1 MSVERDVHE
10 MLRGC
15 GLSHIIGGVRGA
27 PTAAERAAT
36 ARRVAARKGAT
47 YEPYSPRTHITAER
61 MEDLVSRGFRHPMV
75 SGKMEMTKQVADLY
89 PRLQKDPR
97 KPPSDRSAWKP

>member
-15 GLSHIIGGVRGA
+15 GLSHILGGVRGA

-36 ARRVAARKGAT
+36 ARRVAARKVD
-47 YEPYSPRTHITAER
+47 YSKPHSPRTHITAER
-61 MEDLVSRGFRHPMV
+61 MEDLVSKGFRHPMV

-89 PRLQKDPR
+89 PWLQKDPR
-97 KPPSDRSAWKP
+97 KPPSDRPAWK